1 MADPRI
7 TPGYDGARRDGM
19 TFIIDDSTITFD
31 ATKAGGSA
39 AVGKAVTL
47 SAGGTIALCADA
59 DPVLGKLESVE
70 WDKRATVIE
79 GPGAYVTLPGGDSAT
94 LTVGTKIVGALG
106 PDSAKGYIRS
116 TSSSEA
122 TAVEAQLARHTI
134 IHAGTTTAV
143 VVRLD

>member
-19 TFIIDDSTITFD
+19 TFIIDDNTITYD

-39 AVGKAVTL
+39 QVGLAVTL
-47 SAGGTIALCADA
+47 SANKTIALAADA
-59 DPVLGKLESVE
+59 DPILGKLESVE

-79 GPGAYVTLPGGDSAT
+79 GPGAYVTLPGGNSAT
-94 LTVGTKIVGALG
+94 LTVGTRIVGALN
-106 PDSAKGYIRS
+106 PSSAKGYIRS
-116 TSSSEA
+116 CSASEA
-122 TAVEAQLARHTI
+122 TAVEAQKARHTI
-134 IHAGTTTAV
+134 IDSGTATAV

>member
-7 TPGYDGARRDGM
+7 TPGYNGARRDGM
-19 TFIIDDSTITFD
+19 PFIIDDSTITFD

-39 AVGKAVTL
+39 QVGLAVTL
-47 SAGGTIALCADA
+47 SANGTIALAVDA
-59 DPVLGKLESVE
+59 SPILGKLESVE

-79 GPGAYVTLPGGDSAT
+79 GPGAYVTLPGGNAAT
-94 LTVGTKIVGALG
+94 LTPGTKIVGALG
-106 PDSAKGYIRS
+106 AASAKGYIRS
-116 TSSSEA
+116 ASASEA

-134 IHAGTTTAV
+134 IDSGTTTAV